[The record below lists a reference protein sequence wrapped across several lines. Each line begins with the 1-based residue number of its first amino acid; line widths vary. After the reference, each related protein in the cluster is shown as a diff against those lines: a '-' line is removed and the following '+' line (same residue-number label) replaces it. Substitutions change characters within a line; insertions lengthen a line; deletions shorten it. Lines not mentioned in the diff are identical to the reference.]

1 MEENKYVGKIQDLPD
16 AKGNFIKHAT
26 KKIVFGP
33 KHFSDEFVMR
43 CWTLEPGAGEKDQ
56 HQHNWPHWCVMLS
69 GKGFFVIDGVEYPVK
84 RGDWVH
90 VPGDHPHYNYNSSAT
105 ENFCFLC
112 IVPPEGDVSPLLMG
126 KGC

>member
-69 GKGFFVIDGVEYPVK
+69 GEGFFVIDGVEYPIEH
-84 RGDWVH
+84 GSWIY
-90 VPGDHPHYNYNSSAT
+90 VPNKVPHRFYNSSET
-105 ENFCFLC
+105 EKLELLY
-112 IVPPEGDVSPLLMG
+112 IDPTLMG
-126 KGC
+126 C

>member
-69 GKGFFVIDGVEYPVK
+69 GEGFFVIDGVEYPIEH
-84 RGDWVH
+84 GLWIY
-90 VPGDHPHYNYNSSAT
+90 VPNKVPHRFYNSSET
-105 ENFCFLC
+105 EKLELLC
-112 IVPPEGDVSPLLMG
+112 IVPPKGDIDPTLMG
-126 KGC
+126 C

>member
-43 CWTLEPGAGEKDQ
+43 CWTLEPGAGENDQ

-69 GKGFFVIDGVEYPVK
+69 GEGFFVIDGVEYPIEH
-84 RGDWVH
+84 GSWIY
-90 VPGDHPHYNYNSSAT
+90 VPNKVPHRFYNSSET
-105 ENFCFLC
+105 EKLELLC
-112 IVPPEGDVSPLLMG
+112 IVPPKGDIDPTLMG
-126 KGC
+126 C

>member
-1 MEENKYVGKIQDLPD
+1 MPD

-69 GKGFFVIDGVEYPVK
+69 GEGFFVIDGVEYPIEH
-84 RGDWVH
+84 GSWIY
-90 VPGDHPHYNYNSSAT
+90 VPNKVPHRFYNSSET
-105 ENFCFLC
+105 EKLELLC
-112 IVPPEGDVSPLLMG
+112 IVPPKGDIDPTLMG
-126 KGC
+126 C